1 MNRSEYHAA
10 RRAAFE
16 AERHAAKLRASIAYY
31 YGIDEANR
39 ATEHA
44 RELRATLR
52 PRTDWFWNTR
62 NARAQMIQQRCKE
75 AIRAKQ
81 RAEFSK
87 RELAKLVPTGNG
99 IEDAMRRLSI
109 TFGGRTAEQA
119 MGVAA

>member
-1 MNRSEYHAA
+1 MNRTEYNTA
-10 RRAAFE
+10 RREAFE
-16 AERHAAKLRASIAYY
+16 AECHAAKLRESVAYY
-31 YGIDEANR
+31 YGTDEASR
-39 ATEHA
+39 AFEHA
-44 RELRATLR
+44 LNLRTALR
-52 PRTDWFWNTR
+52 PRIDWFWNTR

-81 RAEFSK
+81 HAEFSE
-87 RELAKLVPTGNG
+87 RELAKLVPSGNG